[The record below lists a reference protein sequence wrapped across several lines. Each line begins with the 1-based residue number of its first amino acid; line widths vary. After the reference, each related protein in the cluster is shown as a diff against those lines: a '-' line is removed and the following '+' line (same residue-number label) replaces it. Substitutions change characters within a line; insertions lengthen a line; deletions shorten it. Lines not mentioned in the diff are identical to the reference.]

1 MDHLPIT
8 SAHTLKSLSNRYQKS
23 HLNPVNVLDLG
34 HTLCIHK
41 SCGCIN
47 VGSDM
52 IETTAIWL
60 WLYAMLGLITGWWAV
75 TKIMDQSW
83 DRGYWVGRAAGWQ
96 SHRRLTN
103 MKAKSDEVFDYD
115 NHN

>member
-8 SAHTLKSLSNRYQKS
+8 GAHTHKSLSIRYQKS
-23 HLNPVNVLDLG
+23 HSNPSNVLDLG

-75 TKIMDQSW
+75 TKIMDQAF
-83 DRGYWVGRAAGWQ
+83 DRGYWVGRASGWQ

-115 NHN
+115 KH

>member
-1 MDHLPIT
+1 
-8 SAHTLKSLSNRYQKS
+8 
-23 HLNPVNVLDLG
+23 
-34 HTLCIHK
+34 
-41 SCGCIN
+41 
-47 VGSDM
+47 M
-52 IETTAIWL
+52 IETTIGWL

-75 TKIMDQSW
+75 TKIMDQAF
-83 DRGYWVGRAAGWQ
+83 DRGYWVGRASGWQ

>member
-1 MDHLPIT
+1 MDHLPIIG
-8 SAHTLKSLSNRYQKS
+8 AHTPKSLSNRYQKS
-23 HLNPVNVLDLG
+23 HSNPVNVLDLG

-52 IETTAIWL
+52 IETTIGWL
-60 WLYAMLGLITGWWAV
+60 WLYAMLGLVTGWWAI
-75 TKIMDQSW
+75 TKIMDQAF
-83 DRGYWVGRAAGWQ
+83 DRGYWVGRASGWQ

>member
-1 MDHLPIT
+1 MYAQI
-8 SAHTLKSLSNRYQKS
+8 ACVY
-23 HLNPVNVLDLG
+23 
-34 HTLCIHK
+34 
-41 SCGCIN
+41 

-52 IETTAIWL
+52 IETTTPWIWL
-60 WLYAMLGLITGWWAV
+60 YCMLGIVIGWAAV
-75 TKIMDQSW
+75 TKIMDQAF
-83 DRGYWVGRAAGWQ
+83 DRGYWVGRSAGWQ